1 MKKFI
6 GIIFILNEEATDSI
20 REEVNKIFKKYE
32 INLIPDTTNFYILK
46 NHENIL
52 VTVYKL
58 INDIKKIKNIKN
70 VLKTFEGIRI
80 SENSN
85 LKGLI

>member
-1 MKKFI
+1 MDI